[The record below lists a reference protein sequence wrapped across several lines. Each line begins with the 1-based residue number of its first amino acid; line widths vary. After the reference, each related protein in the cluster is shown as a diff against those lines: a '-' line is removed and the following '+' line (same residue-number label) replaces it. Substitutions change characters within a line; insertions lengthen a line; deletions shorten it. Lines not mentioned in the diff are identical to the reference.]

1 MPNDLL
7 RVGEVGVRNIPDLY
21 SYSRQGERFD
31 IDITERRPFMSQ
43 QPRTWRQF
51 LAEIIANSKEK
62 QRISKELDVGPRTL
76 ERWVLGSTPRSSRLM
91 RQLVDTLPQHRE
103 QLTELIRRDSQF
115 SNFSPVPV
123 LIDET
128 PRELAASFYARILET
143 NANIAANLRFQGI
156 STLIL
161 QQSLQLLDPD
171 RVGLQISVVQC
182 TPPAS
187 DQKVRSLRE
196 RVRMTTRSREE
207 APEERLL
214 YLGAGSLA
222 GHVVAKCQF
231 AIIQDVENQEQ
242 SFLPMCQP
250 EPGQQGSIAAY
261 PVQRSGRVA
270 GCFHAACPQTNFF
283 SRARQELLK
292 SYAYLLVLAFDEEEF
307 YATRDIA
314 LGVMPEPAVQSSS
327 ISNFRERVAVTIT
340 EALRGGQALSL
351 LEAEQIVQQQIETE
365 LLNLAVRT

>member
-1 MPNDLL
+1 
-7 RVGEVGVRNIPDLY
+7 
-21 SYSRQGERFD
+21 
-31 IDITERRPFMSQ
+31 MSQ

-51 LAEIIANSKEK
+51 LVEIIANPKEK
-62 QRISKELDVGPRTL
+62 QRIAKELDVGTRTL
-76 ERWVLGSTPRSSRLM
+76 ERWSHGSVPRSSRIM

-103 QLTELIRRDSQF
+103 QLTELIRRDSKF

-171 RVGLQISVVQC
+171 RVGVQISVMQC
-182 TPPAS
+182 IPPAS

-222 GHVVAKCQF
+222 GYVVAKCQF

-242 SFLPMCQP
+242 SFLSMRQP

-261 PVQRSGRVA
+261 PIQRSGRVA

-292 SYAYLLVLAFDEEEF
+292 SYAYLLVLAFDAEEF
-307 YATRDIA
+307 YPTQDIA
-314 LGVMPEPAVQSSS
+314 LGVMPEPAVQSSY
-327 ISNFRERVAVTIT
+327 ISNFRERVADTIT

-351 LEAEQIVQQQIETE
+351 LGAEQIVQQQIETE